1 MFYGADSHHATHVSA
16 LARSRADY
24 VTMETYYYVNR
35 NRKTDLPRM
44 RARGNT
50 AVDVALHKRTCHNGN
65 LLLRPSI
72 SAAKETGAHTRWTL
86 SLPRAWAAPRRTP
99 RRFSSRRE
107 RNSGNLPLRT
117 SMNTRLKVAIE
128 NKLLSLRVRRDEE
141 GPRRLYILCWRELS
155 RRRLLPAV
163 SPAAGHLTTLT
174 VAVLPG
180 LCANFRPT
188 TSKSSPI

>member
-65 LLLRPSI
+65 LQYYYGRQ
-72 SAAKETGAHTRWTL
+72 SAQQKKQAPTRAGL
-86 SLPRAWAAPRRTP
+86 CRCRGP
-99 RRFSSRRE
+99 
-107 RNSGNLPLRT
+107 
-117 SMNTRLKVAIE
+117 
-128 NKLLSLRVRRDEE
+128 
-141 GPRRLYILCWRELS
+141 GPRHAARLVALARAENVTVETYLY
-155 RRRLLPAV
+155 
-163 SPAAGHLTTLT
+163 GHQ
-174 VAVLPG
+174 
-180 LCANFRPT
+180 
-188 TSKSSPI
+188 